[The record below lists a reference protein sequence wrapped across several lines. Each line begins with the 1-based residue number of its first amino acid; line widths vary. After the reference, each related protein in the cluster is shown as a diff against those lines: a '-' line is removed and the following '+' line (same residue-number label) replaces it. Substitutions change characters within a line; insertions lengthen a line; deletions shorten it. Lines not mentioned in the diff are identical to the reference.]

1 MSGFHTTSRC
11 TVKGVPVVSA
21 GKSMIL
27 TNEEIRSKFFDS
39 IFLNFSEKIS
49 KNLRKIFFTSFFDL
63 GVV

>member
-39 IFLNFSEKIS
+39 IFLNFRRKFPKIS
-49 KNLRKIFFTSFFDL
+49 VKYFSLHFSIL
-63 GVV
+63 G